1 LSLFSF
7 SPTESRALGVVSAGH
22 LMSHFYVL
30 VLPPLYPV
38 LKEEFGVSYA
48 ELGLTATAYAILTGL
63 AQTPVGFLVDRIGGR
78 RLLVG
83 GLIAMGLA
91 IAAIGFSSSFWAV
104 VLLYGLAGLANT
116 VFHPANYAIL
126 SASIPRERIGRA
138 FSIHTFVGHIGWA
151 IAPGIV
157 IALTALWNWRTAMVV
172 TGLASVAIAALIEW
186 QRAALREERASTA
199 ASGAAS
205 PSIRDGIAL
214 LFSPAILLA
223 FVFFVLIAMGFGAL
237 RQFAVSALV
246 VGWDLPLATANAV
259 LSGFLIGSPIGIL
272 IGGLYVDRMKQPA
285 LMAAGGFVVGAAAT
299 LAVGSLP
306 LPIAGLT
313 VTLAVAGLCAGMVQ
327 PARDLML
334 RRMTP
339 EGSAG
344 KVFGFAT
351 TGLGFGGAVMPP
363 LFGWVLDQG
372 DPRWVFWLAAA
383 FLLASLVTVFRFGR
397 AGVAWQAKP
406 AE

>member
-1 LSLFSF
+1 MPLLSF
-7 SPTESRALGVVSAGH
+7 SPTERRALGVVSAGH

-48 ELGLTATAYAILTGL
+48 ELGLTATAYAIVTGL

-91 IAAIGFSSSFWAV
+91 IAAIGFTSSFWAV
-104 VLLYGLAGLANT
+104 VLLYGLAGFANT

-157 IALTALWNWRTAMVV
+157 IALTALWDWRTAMVI
-172 TGLASVAIAALIEW
+172 TGLASVAIAALIVW
-186 QRAALREERASTA
+186 QRAALREERGSA
-199 ASGAAS
+199 AAPGADT

-223 FVFFVLIAMGFGAL
+223 FVFFVMIAMGFGAL

-272 IGGLYVDRMKQPA
+272 VGGLYVDRMRQPA
-285 LMAAGGFVVGAAAT
+285 LLAAAGFIVGAAAT
-299 LAVGSLP
+299 LAIGSLP
-306 LPIAGLT
+306 LSIFALT
-313 VTLAVAGLCAGMVQ
+313 ITLATAGLCAGMVQ

-372 DPRWVFWLAAA
+372 DPRWVFWLTAA
-383 FLLASLVTVFRFGR
+383 FLLASLGTVFRFGR
-397 AGVAWQAKP
+397 AGAAWRAKP

>member
-223 FVFFVLIAMGFGAL
+223 FVFFVMIAMGFGAL

>member
-1 LSLFSF
+1 MSLFSF

>member
-1 LSLFSF
+1 MFSF

-157 IALTALWNWRTAMVV
+157 IALTALWNWRMAMVV

>member
-1 LSLFSF
+1 MSLFSF

-223 FVFFVLIAMGFGAL
+223 FVFFVMIAMGFGAL

>member
-157 IALTALWNWRTAMVV
+157 IALTALWNWRMAMVV

>member
-1 LSLFSF
+1 MSLFSF

-48 ELGLTATAYAILTGL
+48 ELGLTATAYAILTSL

-223 FVFFVLIAMGFGAL
+223 FVFFVMIAMGFGAL

>member
-1 LSLFSF
+1 MSLLSF
-7 SPTESRALGVVSAGH
+7 SPTEGRALGVVGAGH
-22 LMSHFYVL
+22 LMSHFYFL

-48 ELGLTATAYAILTGL
+48 ELGLTATAFAIATGL

-91 IAAIGFSSSFWAV
+91 IAAIGFTSSFWAV
-104 VLLYGLAGLANT
+104 VLFYGLAGLANT

-151 IAPGIV
+151 IAPGV
-157 IALTALWNWRTAMVV
+157 VVALTALWGWRTAMVV
-172 TGLASVAIAALIEW
+172 TGLASVAIAAMIEW
-186 QRAALREERASTA
+186 QRAALREERASVA
-199 ASGAAS
+199 ATGADS
-205 PSIRDGIAL
+205 PSIREGIAL
-214 LFSPAILLA
+214 LLSPAILLA
-223 FVFFVLIAMGFGAL
+223 FVFFAMIAMGFGAL

-246 VGWDLPLATANAV
+246 VGWDLSLTTANAV
-259 LSGFLIGSPIGIL
+259 LSGFLVGSPIGIL
-272 IGGLYVDRMKQPA
+272 IGGLYVDRMKHPA
-285 LMAAGGFVVGAAAT
+285 FLAAAGFIVGAAAT
-299 LAVGSLP
+299 LAIGSLP
-306 LPIAGLT
+306 LPIAALT
-313 VTLAVAGLCAGMVQ
+313 MTLAAAGLCAGIVQ

-351 TGLGFGGAVMPP
+351 TGLGFGGAIMPP

-372 DPRWVFWLAAA
+372 DSRWVFWLAAV
-383 FLLASLVTVFRFGR
+383 FLLASLATVFRFGR
-397 AGVAWQAKP
+397 AGAAWQPKP